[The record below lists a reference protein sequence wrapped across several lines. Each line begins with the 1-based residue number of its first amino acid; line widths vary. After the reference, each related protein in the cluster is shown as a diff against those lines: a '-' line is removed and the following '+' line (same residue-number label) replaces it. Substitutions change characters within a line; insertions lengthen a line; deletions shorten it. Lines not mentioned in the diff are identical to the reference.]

1 MIRWRAAVPR
11 APRRATGRAIP
22 VATLG
27 RVTGPAVPR
36 ITWRPLTPDDFALLG
51 AWLAAPHVRR
61 WWNHESD
68 PQSIDRDFGPTARG
82 EVLAEDLLVS
92 ADGDPV
98 GLVQRIRWGDWP
110 DYLDEVRPLAEV
122 PAEAISLDYLIG
134 DPGRVGRGLGSAV
147 LRAMLAATWI
157 DRPSAPAVVIPVA
170 AANSASWRALE
181 KAGMRRVSAGLLPP
195 DNPIDDGWHYLY
207 RLDRPSPGE

>member
-1 MIRWRAAVPR
+1 M
-11 APRRATGRAIP
+11 
-22 VATLG
+22 
-27 RVTGPAVPR
+27 TGPAVPR
-36 ITWRPLTPDDFALLG
+36 IAWRPLTPDDFALLG

-68 PQSIDRDFGPTARG
+68 PRSIDRDFGPTVRG
-82 EVLAEDLLVS
+82 EVLAEDLLVT

-207 RLDRPSPGE
+207 RIDRPDPGGE